1 MRFGEGERLLL
12 LVLLPLGGLLGLRL
26 LDTLR
31 GPLRGLGDG
40 EDEIDLPRLGGGPL
54 PLRGE
59 IDREREWRGRRRG
72 ERLRRRGGGDLLGG
86 LLNRLGGGD
95 RLLGGERLRIGL
107 PRPLLGESRRGDLL
121 RRGGGEGE
129 RLLRGDGGLRRGGG
143 GDTTPRFAGGESG
156 RRRGGGEF
164 AGRFGEGSDGGESAL
179 WFAGGDRLRGGGDG
193 AFLRGDGS
201 FVCGGASLSATII
214 TFSLCGASF
223 FSGTGLAGDL
233 GAFWRGISVNF
244 TLTTFPST

>member
-1 MRFGEGERLLL
+1 VEQGGRGETYHKHKTYNSTEKERPYLIKTNWLKRWNYLRLGEGERLLL
-12 LVLLPLGGLLGLRL
+12 LVLLLPLGGLLGLRL

-31 GPLRGLGDG
+31 GPLRGLGEG

-121 RRGGGEGE
+121 RRGGGGGEGE
-129 RLLRGDGGLRRGGG
+129 RLLTGDGGLRRGGG
-143 GDTTPRFAGGESG
+143 GDPAPRFAGGGESG

-164 AGRFGEGSDGGESAL
+164 A
-179 WFAGGDRLRGGGDG
+179 
-193 AFLRGDGS
+193 
-201 FVCGGASLSATII
+201 
-214 TFSLCGASF
+214 
-223 FSGTGLAGDL
+223 
-233 GAFWRGISVNF
+233 
-244 TLTTFPST
+244 